1 MTAAASTTSSRT
13 ARGRSTADRKGSSP
27 QERADAVAVLHQQVS
42 DGVAGLVEGPAWR
55 AMLDTAARFHCY
67 SLGNLLLIA
76 GQEPTATWVAG
87 FRVWQGLGRQV
98 RRGERGIGILAPCTY
113 RTPAADPAGTTATPS
128 PAGVV
133 AAAGAPQDR
142 AAGDR
147 SREVRGFRRVHVF
160 DVAQTDGDPLPDVA
174 PVLLTGGAP
183 AGLWEALA
191 AQVTTHG
198 YSLER
203 GDCGQANGWCDPAT
217 RTVRIRSDVDEAQ
230 ACKTLAHELG
240 HLQCGHVTDLPSY
253 RVCRGRWEVEAE
265 SVAYIVAA
273 TAGLDTAGYSFA
285 YLAHWAGGDLAVV
298 RAAADTVVRAAR
310 VICAPLTATDATTD
324 TTTGDTGDDGPTG
337 VSG

>member
-183 AGLWEALA
+183 AGL
-191 AQVTTHG
+191 
-198 YSLER
+198 
-203 GDCGQANGWCDPAT
+203 
-217 RTVRIRSDVDEAQ
+217 
-230 ACKTLAHELG
+230 
-240 HLQCGHVTDLPSY
+240 CGHVTDLPSY